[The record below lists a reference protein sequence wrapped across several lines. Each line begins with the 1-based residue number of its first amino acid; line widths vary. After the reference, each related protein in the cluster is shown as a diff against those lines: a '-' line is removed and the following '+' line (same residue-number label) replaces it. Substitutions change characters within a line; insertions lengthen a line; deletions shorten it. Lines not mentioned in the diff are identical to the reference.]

1 MSKNI
6 RKKIIVNKEFQL
18 RFFFETLVLVLFV
31 AVLVGWTVYLAIF
44 RTFLFE
50 LGGEKLTLINHAIS
64 WRLLWWFVP
73 SLIAILIISVFL
85 SHKIAGPVF
94 VFKRTV
100 RELVDGK
107 CPGKIRLR
115 KNDEFQDFAENIN
128 ILIDY
133 LEKKYEC
140 KGGETIPA
148 KR

>member
-6 RKKIIVNKEFQL
+6 RKKIIVDKSFQL

-31 AVLVGWTVYLAIF
+31 AVIVGWTVYLAIF
-44 RTFLFE
+44 RTFLFD
-50 LGGEKLTLINHAIS
+50 LGGEKLTLINHAITL
-64 WRLLWWFVP
+64 RLLLWFLP
-73 SLIAILIISVFL
+73 SLGAILIISVFL

-115 KNDEFQDFAENIN
+115 KNDEFHDFAEDMN

-133 LEKKYEC
+133 LDKKYAC
-140 KGGETIPA
+140 KSSQTMQA